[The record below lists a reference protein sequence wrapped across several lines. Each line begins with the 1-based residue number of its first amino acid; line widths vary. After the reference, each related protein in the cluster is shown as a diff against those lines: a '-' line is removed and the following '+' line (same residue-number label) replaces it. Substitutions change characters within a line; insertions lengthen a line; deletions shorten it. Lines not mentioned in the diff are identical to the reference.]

1 MKNLF
6 TLILL
11 SVLFFSCKSNVKRI
25 LVERKTCTVVNVQY
39 FSTGTKHTLQT
50 DPEWHATTDCGV
62 KITFHHPVE
71 SGDTL
76 TLETYK
82 VD

>member
-11 SVLFFSCKSNVKRI
+11 SVLFFSCESNVKRI
-25 LVERKTCTVVNVQY
+25 LVEKKLCTIVNVQY
-39 FSTGTKHTLQT
+39 FPSGSKYSLQT
-50 DPEWHATTDCGV
+50 TAEWHATTDCGV